1 MPDVSPP
8 DDSSHA
14 DSPPDE
20 SKQPP
25 EPSAEQR
32 APSVSDPERLQR
44 ARARMETHAP
54 VHLHELAARAEAQLG
69 GDATVERGALMLALS
84 AEHTHFF
91 PGIGLFLPLPGGVA
105 VAARPAS
112 ETAVAVEVPRVY
124 GHTGVASSAH
134 GRVDTG
140 EAEAVAAAVVRLAA
154 EIAEQPVEAAVVL
167 SVPACGESL
176 IAAVAVAAVQAVAGA
191 SGAPLGRAERL
202 ARAQQVAEH
211 HARRAFGAAACVA
224 ALDGAPPRLLLVDG
238 GKRTSEAIDPP
249 PRDEVVWGL
258 VHVPHSSMGDAPR
271 DFFKLRTAQ
280 VQAATLLLQTNAP
293 RLGLPR
299 PVTLRD
305 IEHRHLSDVLGLVP
319 DDQRPVVRHLVGEGQ
334 RVARML
340 MALRRRDGQV
350 LGATLLVSHASLRD
364 EWGLGTWG
372 RTAEAVAFLREQG
385 SGVEGI
391 YGMRQT
397 GTGGC
402 VLVVGRPYLLPVFLD
417 TLAERYA
424 AAYGEPLHTLVL

>member
-1 MPDVSPP
+1 MPDVP
-8 DDSSHA
+8 H
-14 DSPPDE
+14 PDE
-20 SKQPP
+20 SLPP
-25 EPSAEQR
+25 GPRSST
-32 APSVSDPERLQR
+32 SVSDPERLQR

-69 GDATVERGALMLALS
+69 GDVAVELGALMLALS
-84 AEHTHFF
+84 AEHTDFF
-91 PGIGLFLPLPGGVA
+91 PGIGLYLPLPGGVA
-105 VAARPAS
+105 VAARLA
-112 ETAVAVEVPRVY
+112 EATTVTVEVPRVY
-124 GHTGVASSAH
+124 GYVGVASDAQ
-134 GRVDTG
+134 GAVDTR
-140 EAEAVAAAVVRLAA
+140 ASEAVAAAVVHLAA
-154 EIAEQPVEAAVVL
+154 EIVEQPVEATVVM

-176 IAAVAVAAVQAVAGA
+176 VAAVAVAAVQAIAAA
-191 SGAPLGRAERL
+191 SGTPFDRAARL

-211 HARRAFGAAACVA
+211 HAKRAFGAAACVA
-224 ALDGAPPRLLLVDG
+224 ALDGAPPQLLLVDG
-238 GKRTSEAIDPP
+238 AARTSEALDPP

-258 VHVPHSSMGDAPR
+258 VHVPHSSDADAPK

-305 IEHRHLSDVLGLVP
+305 IEHRHLGDVLGLLP
-319 DDQRPVVRHLVGEGQ
+319 DDQQPVVRHLVGEGQ
-334 RVARML
+334 RIARLL

-364 EWGLGTWG
+364 DWGLGTWG
-372 RTAEAVAFLREQG
+372 RTAEAVAFLRTQG

-402 VLVVGRPYLLPVFLD
+402 VLVVGRPYLLPAFLD

-424 AAYGEPLHTLVL
+424 ATYGQPLHTLVL